1 MLAKW
6 RAYKQ
11 HITALLELFLVLCYM
26 NFSVTLARYINYGG
40 VGVVMGHELTHGFD
54 DQGDC
59 WLLFLLRKTKNVW
72 YFFPSHLGGA
82 YLRFPARRYAIA
94 LTPRYK
100 EIRVGLCSGTV
111 SQTPSIENFTTAS
124 RSVINETHRRS
135 GCAAVYSTRA

>member
-1 MLAKW
+1 VLAKW

-59 WLLFLLRKTKNVW
+59 WLLFLLRKTKKTCGI
-72 YFFPSHLGGA
+72 FFRVTWVVLISV
-82 YLRFPARRYAIA
+82 FPRDAMLAR
-94 LTPRYK
+94 
-100 EIRVGLCSGTV
+100 
-111 SQTPSIENFTTAS
+111 
-124 RSVINETHRRS
+124 H
-135 GCAAVYSTRA
+135 